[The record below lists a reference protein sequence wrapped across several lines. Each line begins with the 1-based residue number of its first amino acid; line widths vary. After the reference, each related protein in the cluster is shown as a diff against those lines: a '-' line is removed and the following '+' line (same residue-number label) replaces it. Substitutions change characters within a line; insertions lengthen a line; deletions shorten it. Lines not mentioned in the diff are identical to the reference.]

1 MFPPLCTAAVSA
13 DELSEAMS
21 RDSYAVITESEGYE
35 LRFRTLELWGELM
48 ELINAPAADET

>member
-1 MFPPLCTAAVSA
+1 
-13 DELSEAMS
+13 MS